1 MDPFILVDKSV
12 KHRGPLYLVVS
23 IMVVFFLW
31 AGFTQIDQH
40 VRAMGRIVPSGKV
53 RTVQHLEGGIVNDI
67 FVQEGQQ
74 VEPGQPLF
82 TIVNRRAEADL
93 QEGQIQLDYLLIKQT
108 RLSAERQGV
117 EEPVFENKL
126 KNKYPDIVASEM
138 NLFNSRQQEFKQKID
153 GLQEKIN
160 QKSLRLDEL
169 RNTTKNLRDEAQV
182 SQRQLQIKK
191 KLYQSGA
198 ISQSQFLDAQ
208 STVQGFVTRIQK
220 NETEIPIVQAEL
232 AEAQNA
238 MAESNENH
246 ASELSQQLNDA
257 NVDIKKQ
264 RERLSGSKDQVQRT
278 SIVSPV
284 KGIVNR
290 VTVNTIGGI
299 IKPGDVLAE
308 ILPLDEALLVE
319 GKIEVNDRGKV
330 WLGVPVVAKI
340 MAYEYSVYGG
350 LKGKL
355 TYISADSFSDQR
367 DNEFYQIKVT
377 LDSNNLG
384 KDRVLYPGMMVQLD
398 IKTDK
403 ISVLRA
409 IFKPLLRMWDTALR
423 DP

>member
-23 IMVVFFLW
+23 IVVVFFLW

-40 VRAMGRIVPSGKV
+40 VRAMGRIIPSGKV

-82 TIVNRRAEADL
+82 TIVNRRAEADM

-138 NLFNSRQQEFKQKID
+138 NLFKSRQQEFKQKID

-238 MAESNENH
+238 MAESNESH
-246 ASELSQQLNDA
+246 ASELSQLLNDT

-284 KGIVNR
+284 KGIINR

-330 WLGVPVVAKI
+330 WLGVPVVAKV

-367 DNEFYQIKVT
+367 DQEFYQIKVT

-384 KDRVLYPGMMVQLD
+384 KGRALYPGMMVQLD